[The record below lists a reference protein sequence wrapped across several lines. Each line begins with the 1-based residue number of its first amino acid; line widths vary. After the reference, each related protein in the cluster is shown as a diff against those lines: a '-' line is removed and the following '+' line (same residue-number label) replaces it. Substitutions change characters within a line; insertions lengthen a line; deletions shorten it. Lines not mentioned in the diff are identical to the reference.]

1 MAKDVRR
8 GDALAA
14 LGSYHR
20 YLLGPLV
27 MLYRVRHA
35 PARHDFGTRY
45 TGDDLP
51 PEVQQT
57 LVELSFV
64 RDLDDLEAKAPRA
77 EALLRDL
84 LDELQ

>member
-1 MAKDVRR
+1 MAKEVRR

-14 LGSYHR
+14 LASYHR
-20 YLLGPLV
+20 YVLAPLV
-27 MLYRVRHA
+27 ELYRVRHA

-45 TGDDLP
+45 TRDDLP
-51 PEVQQT
+51 PEVQET

-64 RDLDDLEAKAPRA
+64 RDLDDLAAKASRA

-84 LDELQ
+84 LDELG